1 MNMCLQGR
9 PRPPQDRVG
18 TRRLAWCLTLF
29 VYCNGMQGMM
39 ERPPAASMQLP
50 YSPYA
55 ATI

>member
-18 TRRLAWCLTLF
+18 AWCLTLF
-29 VYCNGMQGMM
+29 VCCNGMRGMM
-39 ERPPAASMQLP
+39 ERSPAASMQLP